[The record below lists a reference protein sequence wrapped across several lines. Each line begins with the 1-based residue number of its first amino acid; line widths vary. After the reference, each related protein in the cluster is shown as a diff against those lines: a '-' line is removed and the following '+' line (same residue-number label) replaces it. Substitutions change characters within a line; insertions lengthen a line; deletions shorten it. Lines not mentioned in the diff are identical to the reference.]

1 MARLTLLRK
10 HSILQKLLIPMLVL
24 VALESVIFL
33 LVFLGN
39 NTIDQVND
47 NAYSVLN
54 SEVSSRRDELQRT
67 MVNKW
72 ANLENFES
80 VMQECQTLYRD
91 FLEEKRTNP
100 DAVLQISD
108 QVGSSLLT
116 LLRTS
121 SSTGAFVVIGGEA
134 EQEGEYPAWYLR
146 DQDPQTFSLKNDD
159 ILVEFGSSDLSKKL
173 NLALDSFWSPRM
185 RLDQASDNSRFYYKT
200 VAAVKNYPQL
210 EAKELGYWSLPFDMF
225 GNNQKVIT
233 YTMPLIDDQGN
244 AFGVIGIEVSVD
256 YLYKQ
261 IPYRELT
268 ASEAEGGYIIACE
281 GEDGTLNPLV
291 QSGPLFK
298 WLVSGNRPLSLSVI
312 DEKYELYEIET
323 ESEGPT
329 GTVLSSAASLRLYD
343 HNTPFETEH
352 WVLLGVVNQNDLL
365 AVSGMLRTSILL
377 SVGIAL
383 LLSLIG
389 TSFVTF
395 RVTKP
400 IRHLASELRLS
411 SREEQ
416 VLLPRINIA
425 EIDNLSQAIEDMSA
439 SVIAFNSR
447 LSYIIEATDIPIGAL
462 EYIHETRIIYCYG
475 RIGELL
481 CLPAECH
488 GKTFFKKEDFE
499 QLVSRFYSISKTYGT
514 PEVRTTDE
522 GEISTK
528 IIQVS
533 RENGEKSWLN
543 LKKIESEAEILIVAM
558 DITKDMNEKLKIEY
572 ERDYDVL
579 TKLLNRRSF
588 RRLAVRALKKESIG
602 IGAMVMWDLDDLKY
616 INDTYGHD
624 CGDRYIAEAAKVLE
638 TLDSCRAL
646 VSRISGDEFLALLTG
661 FSDKETLLQA
671 VKTVHK
677 RLSSTKFWL
686 PDNQALHLRA
696 SAGLAWCPENGTN
709 YDELARYADFAMY
722 DSKKTM
728 KGAIKIF
735 DPAAFQRDALLF
747 SGQEGLIQLFERRE
761 VRFAFQPIASVKTG
775 EVFAYEALM
784 RPQSDTIQTV
794 SDVIRLSRVHSKMP
808 QLESLTWTG
817 ALQEFRLQKEAFGE
831 AKLFINSMP
840 NINLSKKTRDFIY
853 TTYHDDLYRVVLEI
867 IESEQTDS
875 DCMALKQRAIHA
887 WGGEIALDDFGT
899 GYSTET
905 AMLALQPN
913 YVKLDMAMIRDID
926 KDIARQTMV
935 KHIVD
940 YSRSQHIRSIA
951 EGVETQ
957 EEMRTVVRLG
967 VDYIQGYYLA
977 KPELEVKDI
986 PLEKKQQLRQAYREF
1001 VNGET

>member
-1 MARLTLLRK
+1 MLWHGLPCCGNTQSFK
-10 HSILQKLLIPMLVL
+10 SCSIPMLVL

-54 SEVSSRRDELQRT
+54 SEVSSRRDEL
-67 MVNKW
+67 
-72 ANLENFES
+72 
-80 VMQECQTLYRD
+80 
-91 FLEEKRTNP
+91 
-100 DAVLQISD
+100 
-108 QVGSSLLT
+108 
-116 LLRTS
+116 LLR
-121 SSTGAFVVIGGEA
+121 
-134 EQEGEYPAWYLR
+134 
-146 DQDPQTFSLKNDD
+146 
-159 ILVEFGSSDLSKKL
+159 
-173 NLALDSFWSPRM
+173 
-185 RLDQASDNSRFYYKT
+185 
-200 VAAVKNYPQL
+200 
-210 EAKELGYWSLPFDMF
+210 
-225 GNNQKVIT
+225 
-233 YTMPLIDDQGN
+233 
-244 AFGVIGIEVSVD
+244 
-256 YLYKQ
+256 
-261 IPYRELT
+261 
-268 ASEAEGGYIIACE
+268 
-281 GEDGTLNPLV
+281 
-291 QSGPLFK
+291 
-298 WLVSGNRPLSLSVI
+298 
-312 DEKYELYEIET
+312 
-323 ESEGPT
+323 
-329 GTVLSSAASLRLYD
+329 
-343 HNTPFETEH
+343 
-352 WVLLGVVNQNDLL
+352 
-365 AVSGMLRTSILL
+365 
-377 SVGIAL
+377 
-383 LLSLIG
+383 LIG

-661 FSDKETLLQA
+661 FSDKESLLQA

-747 SGQEGLIQLFERRE
+747 SGQEGLIRLFERRE
-761 VRFAFQPIASVKTG
+761 VRFAFQPIALG
-775 EVFAYEALM
+775 ENGRGLCLRGADAPAERYHTNRFRCY
-784 RPQSDTIQTV
+784 QTV
-794 SDVIRLSRVHSKMP
+794 
-808 QLESLTWTG
+808 
-817 ALQEFRLQKEAFGE
+817 
-831 AKLFINSMP
+831 
-840 NINLSKKTRDFIY
+840 
-853 TTYHDDLYRVVLEI
+853 
-867 IESEQTDS
+867 
-875 DCMALKQRAIHA
+875 
-887 WGGEIALDDFGT
+887 
-899 GYSTET
+899 
-905 AMLALQPN
+905 
-913 YVKLDMAMIRDID
+913 
-926 KDIARQTMV
+926 ARSFQ
-935 KHIVD
+935 D
-940 YSRSQHIRSIA
+940 A
-951 EGVETQ
+951 
-957 EEMRTVVRLG
+957 
-967 VDYIQGYYLA
+967 A
-977 KPELEVKDI
+977 
-986 PLEKKQQLRQAYREF
+986 A
-1001 VNGET
+1001 